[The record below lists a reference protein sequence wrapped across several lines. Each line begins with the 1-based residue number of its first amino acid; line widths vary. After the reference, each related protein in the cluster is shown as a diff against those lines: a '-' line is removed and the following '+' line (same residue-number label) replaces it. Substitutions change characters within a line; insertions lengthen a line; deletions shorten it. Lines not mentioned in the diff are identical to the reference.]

1 MRYNKETNW
10 WNIGSTKGYPPK
22 IIINQKGIIGMKK
35 VIGILMALVLAL
47 ALVPATVFAADA
59 VAKIDD
65 GTTFETLE
73 AAVRAVGEGG
83 TVTLLKNATG
93 AGIGTYKTPK
103 AGQIAAKSFTIDFGG
118 FTYTATDPAAGSTN
132 TETQAFH
139 LEWSGKGDAN
149 HKVTLKNGKIEAAKG
164 TSNVMMLV
172 MNYCD
177 LTLDN
182 MVLDGTNLA
191 SSVPYTMSNNC
202 GNVVI
207 KDTTITA
214 AKNGVAFDVY
224 GGFHSYSDVNVTI
237 TGKSVINGT
246 VELARKNN
254 SSNQNVN
261 SLKVENGTI
270 NGELKVDKN
279 DKTTVSVIAGTFA
292 SDVSDYVDT
301 SASSLEQV
309 NGKWVVKKN
318 PGAAKIG
325 DNEYET
331 LAEAIAAAKAGDT
344 IVLQKDV
351 TIDAYQKIEKA
362 ITVDLG
368 GNKLT
373 STDGGFDVYADLT
386 VKNGSMETV
395 KWAVW
400 AQNGAKVVVEKD
412 VSIKT
417 TSTEGNKGGITVQ
430 GNGSSVTVF
439 GKIEAAGG
447 AAVSGIGNKDD
458 GGVIIN
464 IEEGA
469 VITCTN
475 KDGLGIYYPNT
486 AELNIKGG
494 TITGATGVYV
504 KSGKTT
510 VTGGTIIGT
519 GDKADYEYYGNGGH
533 STGDAFVVD
542 TCGYP
547 GGDPVVEI
555 KGGTFKSEK
564 AEAVGSYFGNTA
576 EKALTGFITGG
587 SFSSDPTKYA
597 AEGYEV
603 SSENGVFSVAKEGGN
618 TPKTF
623 DAGIAVYGVS
633 AVLSVTGMAW
643 MGCRKKSTYE
653 GKRMAK

>member
-1 MRYNKETNW
+1 
-10 WNIGSTKGYPPK
+10 
-22 IIINQKGIIGMKK
+22 MKK
-35 VIGILMALVLAL
+35 LISILMALVLAL
-47 ALVPATVFAADA
+47 ALLPATVFAEDA

-65 GTTFETLE
+65 GTTYATLE
-73 AAVRAVGEGG
+73 EAVRAVKEGG
-83 TVTLLKNATG
+83 TVTLLKSATG
-93 AGIGTYKTPK
+93 AGIGTFRNPK

-118 FTYTATDPAAGSTN
+118 FTYTVKDPAVGSTG
-132 TETQAFH
+132 TETQGFH

-149 HKVTLKNGKIEAAKG
+149 HNVTLKNGTIEAAKG
-164 TSNVMMLV
+164 TKNVKMLV
-172 MNYCD
+172 QNYCN
-177 LTLDN
+177 LTLEN
-182 MVLDGTNLA
+182 MVLDGANLA
-191 SSVPYTMSNNC
+191 GNQAYTMSNNC

-207 KDTTITA
+207 KDTTII
-214 AKNGVAFDVY
+214 AKENGVAFDVY
-224 GGFHSYSDVNVTI
+224 GGFGNYGDVGVTV

-246 VELARKNN
+246 VEVARDSGTQNKNT
-254 SSNQNVN
+254 
-261 SLKVENGTI
+261 LKVENGTV
-270 NGELKVDKN
+270 NGNLKVDKN

-292 SDVSDYVDT
+292 SDVSDYVT
-301 SASSLEQV
+301 SASSFEKV
-309 NGKWVVKKN
+309 NGQWVVKKN

-325 DNEYET
+325 DTEYET

-344 IVLQKDV
+344 VVLQKDV
-351 TIDAYQKIEKA
+351 TIDAYQEIHTA

-395 KWAVW
+395 KWAAW
-400 AQNGAKVVVEKD
+400 AQNGAKLVIEKD
-412 VSIKT
+412 VTIKT
-417 TSTEGNKGGITVQ
+417 TSTDGNKGGITVQ

-486 AELNIKGG
+486 SELNIKGG

-519 GDKADYEYYGNGGH
+519 GDKADYKYYGNGAY
-533 STGDAFVVD
+533 STGNAFVVD

-547 GGDPVVEI
+547 GGDPAVEI
-555 KGGTFKSEK
+555 KGGTFKSEN

-597 AEGYEV
+597 AADYKV
-603 SSENGVFSVAKEGGN
+603 TTENGVFTVSKDGGE

-633 AVLSVTGMAW
+633 AILSVTGMAW
-643 MGCRKKSTYE
+643 MGSKKKNTYA

>member
-1 MRYNKETNW
+1 
-10 WNIGSTKGYPPK
+10 
-22 IIINQKGIIGMKK
+22 MKK
-35 VIGILMALVLAL
+35 LFGILMALVLAL
-47 ALVPATVFAADA
+47 ALLPTTVFAAEE

-65 GTTFETLE
+65 GTTYATLE
-73 AAVRAVGEGG
+73 EAVRAVKEGG
-83 TVTLLKNATG
+83 TVTLLKSTTG
-93 AGIGTYKTPK
+93 CGIGTFRNPK

-118 FTYTATDPAAGSTN
+118 FTYTVKDPAVGSTGY
-132 TETQAFH
+132 ETQGFH

-149 HKVTLKNGKIEAAKG
+149 HNVTLKNGTIEAAKG
-164 TSNVMMLV
+164 TKNVKMLV
-172 MNYCD
+172 QNYCN
-177 LTLDN
+177 LTLEN
-182 MVLDGTNLA
+182 MVLDGANLA
-191 SSVPYTMSNNC
+191 VNQAYTMSNNC

-207 KDTTITA
+207 KDTTII
-214 AKNGVAFDVY
+214 AKENGVAFDVY
-224 GGFHSYSDVNVTI
+224 GGFGNYSDVGVTI

-246 VELARKNN
+246 VEVARDSGTQNKNT
-254 SSNQNVN
+254 
-261 SLKVENGTI
+261 LKVENGTV
-270 NGELKVDKN
+270 NGNLKVDKN

-292 SDVSDYVDT
+292 SDVSDYVT
-301 SASSLEQV
+301 SASSFEKV
-309 NGKWVVKKN
+309 NGQWVVKKN

-325 DNEYET
+325 DTEYET

-344 IVLQKDV
+344 VVLQKDV
-351 TIDAYQKIEKA
+351 TIDAYQEIHTA

-395 KWAVW
+395 KWAAW
-400 AQNGAKVVVEKD
+400 AQNGAKLVIEKD
-412 VSIKT
+412 VTIKT
-417 TSTEGNKGGITVQ
+417 TSTDGNKGGITVQ

-486 AELNIKGG
+486 SELNIKGG

-519 GDKADYEYYGNGGH
+519 GVKADYKYYGNGGNA
-533 STGDAFVVD
+533 TGDAFVVD

-547 GGDPVVEI
+547 GGDPAVEI
-555 KGGTFKSEK
+555 KGGTFKSEN
-564 AEAVGSYFGNTA
+564 AAAVGSYFGNTA

-597 AEGYEV
+597 AADYKV
-603 SSENGVFSVAKEGGN
+603 TTENGVFTVSKDGGN
-618 TPKTF
+618 PPKTF

-633 AVLSVTGMAW
+633 AILSVTGMAW
-643 MGCRKKSTYE
+643 MGSKKKNTYA
-653 GKRMAK
+653 GKRLTK

>member
-1 MRYNKETNW
+1 
-10 WNIGSTKGYPPK
+10 
-22 IIINQKGIIGMKK
+22 MKK
-35 VIGILMALVLAL
+35 LISILMALVLAL
-47 ALVPATVFAADA
+47 ALLPTTVFAAEE

-73 AAVRAVGEGG
+73 AAVKAVKEGG
-83 TVTLLKNATG
+83 TVTLLKSTTG
-93 AGIGTYKTPK
+93 CGIGTFRFPNE
-103 AGQIAAKSFTIDFGG
+103 GQIAAKSFTIDFGG
-118 FTYTATDPAAGSTN
+118 FTYTVKDPAVGSTG
-132 TETQAFH
+132 TATQGFH

-149 HKVTLKNGKIEAAKG
+149 HNVTLKNGTIEAAKG
-164 TSNVMMLV
+164 TKNVKMLV
-172 MNYCD
+172 QNYCN
-177 LTLDN
+177 LTLEN
-182 MVLDGTNLA
+182 MVLDGANLA
-191 SSVPYTMSNNC
+191 ENQAYTMSNNC
-202 GNVVI
+202 GNVLI
-207 KDTTITA
+207 KDTTII
-214 AKNGVAFDVY
+214 AKENGVAFDVY
-224 GGFHSYSDVNVTI
+224 GGFGNYSDVGVTI

-246 VELARKNN
+246 VEVARDSGTQNKNT
-254 SSNQNVN
+254 
-261 SLKVENGTI
+261 LKVENGTV
-270 NGELKVDKN
+270 NGNLKVAKH

-292 SDVSDYVDT
+292 SDVSDYVA
-301 SASSLEQV
+301 SASSFEQV
-309 NGKWVVKKN
+309 NGQWVVKKN

-325 DNEYET
+325 DTEYET

-344 IVLQKDV
+344 VVLQKDV
-351 TIDAYQKIEKA
+351 TIGGYQEIRKA

-386 VKNGSMETV
+386 VKNGRMETV
-395 KWAVW
+395 KWAAW
-400 AQNGAKVVVEKD
+400 AQNGAKLVIEKD
-412 VSIKT
+412 VTIKT
-417 TSTEGNKGGITVQ
+417 TSTDGNKGGITVQ

-486 AELNIKGG
+486 SELNIKGG

-519 GDKADYEYYGNGGH
+519 GDKADYKYYGNGAY
-533 STGDAFVVD
+533 STGNAFVVD

-547 GGDPVVEI
+547 GGDPAVEI
-555 KGGTFKSEK
+555 KGGTFKSEN

-597 AEGYEV
+597 AADYKV
-603 SSENGVFSVAKEGGN
+603 TTENGVFTVSKDGGN
-618 TPKTF
+618 PPKTF

-633 AVLSVTGMAW
+633 AILSVTGMAW
-643 MGCRKKSTYE
+643 MGSKKKNTYE
-653 GKRMAK
+653 GKRLAK

>member
-1 MRYNKETNW
+1 
-10 WNIGSTKGYPPK
+10 
-22 IIINQKGIIGMKK
+22 MKK
-35 VIGILMALVLAL
+35 LFGILMALVLAL
-47 ALVPATVFAADA
+47 ALLPTTVFAAEE

-65 GTTFETLE
+65 GTTYATLE
-73 AAVRAVGEGG
+73 AAVEAVKEDG
-83 TVTLLKNATG
+83 TVTLLKSATG
-93 AGIGTYKTPK
+93 AGIGTFRNPK

-118 FTYTATDPAAGSTN
+118 FTYTVTDPAVGSTGF
-132 TETQAFH
+132 ETQGFH

-149 HKVTLKNGKIEAAKG
+149 HNVTLKNGTIEAAKG
-164 TSNVMMLV
+164 TKNVKMLV
-172 MNYCD
+172 QNYCN
-177 LTLDN
+177 LTLEN
-182 MVLDGTNLA
+182 MVLDGANLA
-191 SSVPYTMSNNC
+191 GNQAYTMSNNC

-207 KDTTITA
+207 KDTTII
-214 AKNGVAFDVY
+214 AKENGVAFDVY
-224 GGFHSYSDVNVTI
+224 GGFGNYSDVGVTI

-246 VELARKNN
+246 VEVARDSGTQNKNT
-254 SSNQNVN
+254 
-261 SLKVENGTI
+261 LKVENGTV
-270 NGELKVDKN
+270 NGNLTVVKN

-292 SDVSDYVDT
+292 SDVSDYVA
-301 SASSLEQV
+301 SASSLKQV
-309 NGKWVVKKN
+309 NGQWVVKKN

-325 DNEYET
+325 DTEYET

-344 IVLQKDV
+344 VVLQKDV
-351 TIDAYQKIEKA
+351 TIGGYQEIHKA

-368 GNKLT
+368 GNKIT
-373 STDGGFDVYADLT
+373 STGGGFDVYADLT
-386 VKNGSMETV
+386 VKNGRMETV
-395 KWAVW
+395 TWAAWV
-400 AQNGAKVVVEKD
+400 QGGADLVIEKD
-412 VSIKT
+412 VSIMT

-430 GNGSSVTVF
+430 NAGSSVTVF
-439 GKIEAAGG
+439 GKVEAAGG

-486 AELNIKGG
+486 SELNIKGG

-519 GDKADYEYYGNGGH
+519 GDKADYKYYGNGAY
-533 STGDAFVVD
+533 STGNAFVVD

-547 GGDPVVEI
+547 GGDPAVEI
-555 KGGTFKSEK
+555 KGGTFKSEN

-597 AEGYEV
+597 AADYKV
-603 SSENGVFSVAKEGGN
+603 TTENGVFTVSKDGGN
-618 TPKTF
+618 PPKTF

-633 AVLSVTGMAW
+633 AILSVTGMAW
-643 MGCRKKSTYE
+643 MGSKKKSTYA
-653 GKRMAK
+653 GKRLTK

>member
-1 MRYNKETNW
+1 MTFATRYAIIKELIGGISVPQGGIPL
-10 WNIGSTKGYPPK
+10 NIIT
-22 IIINQKGIIGMKK
+22 NQKGIKGMKK
-35 VIGILMALVLAL
+35 LISILMALVLAL
-47 ALVPATVFAADA
+47 ALLPTTVFAADE
-59 VAKIDD
+59 VAQI
-65 GTTFETLE
+65 GTTKYSTLQEAFKNVKKGETIE
-73 AAVRAVGEGG
+73 
-83 TVTLLKNATG
+83 LLKDADG
-93 AGIGTYKTPK
+93 DGIVVPSGS
-103 AGQIAAKSFTIDFGG
+103 SFTVDFKG
-118 FTYTATDPAAGSTN
+118 FTFDITGELVGSKG
-132 TETQAFH
+132 TETQGFQ
-139 LEWSGKGDAN
+139 LLKDS
-149 HKVTLKNGKIEAAKG
+149 TITFKNGKITSAKAK
-164 TSNVMMLV
+164 MLV
-172 MNYCD
+172 QNYCN
-177 LTLDN
+177 LTLEN
-182 MVLDGTNLA
+182 MVLDGANLA
-191 SSVPYTMSNNC
+191 GNQAYTLSNNC

-207 KDTTITA
+207 KDTTII
-214 AKNGVAFDVY
+214 AKENGVAFDVY
-224 GGFHSYSDVNVTI
+224 GGFGNYGDVGVTV

-246 VELARKNN
+246 VEVARDSGTQNKNT
-254 SSNQNVN
+254 
-261 SLKVENGTI
+261 LKVENGTI
-270 NGELKVDKN
+270 NGKLQVDKN

-309 NGKWVVKKN
+309 NGQWVVKKN

-325 DNEYET
+325 DTEYET

-344 IVLQKDV
+344 VVLQKDV
-351 TIDAYQKIEKA
+351 TIGGYQEIRKA

-386 VKNGSMETV
+386 VKNGRMETV
-395 KWAVW
+395 KWAAWV
-400 AQNGAKVVVEKD
+400 QGGADLVIEKD
-412 VSIKT
+412 VSIMT

-430 GNGSSVTVF
+430 NEGSSVTVF
-439 GKIEAAGG
+439 GKVEAAGG

-475 KDGLGIYYPNT
+475 ENGLGIYYPNT
-486 AELNIKGG
+486 AALNIKGG

-519 GDKADYEYYGNGGH
+519 GVKADYEYYGNGGNA
-533 STGDAFVVD
+533 TGDAFVVD

-555 KGGTFKSEK
+555 KGGTFKSEN
-564 AEAVGSYFGNTA
+564 AAAVGSYFGNTA

-597 AEGYEV
+597 AADYKV
-603 SSENGVFSVAKEGGN
+603 TTENGVFTVSKDGGN
-618 TPKTF
+618 PPKTF

-633 AVLSVTGMAW
+633 AILSVTGMAW
-643 MGCRKKSTYE
+643 MGSKKKNTYA
-653 GKRMAK
+653 GKRLAK

>member
-1 MRYNKETNW
+1 
-10 WNIGSTKGYPPK
+10 
-22 IIINQKGIIGMKK
+22 MKK
-35 VIGILMALVLAL
+35 LISILMALVLAL
-47 ALVPATVFAADA
+47 ALLPATVFAADE
-59 VAKIDD
+59 VAKTDD
-65 GTTFETLE
+65 GTTYATLE
-73 AAVRAVGEGG
+73 EAVRAVKEGG
-83 TVTLLKNATG
+83 TVTLLKSATG
-93 AGIGTYKTPK
+93 AGIGTFRNPK

-118 FTYTATDPAAGSTN
+118 FTYTVKDPAVGSTG
-132 TETQAFH
+132 TETQGFH

-149 HKVTLKNGKIEAAKG
+149 HNVTLKNGTIEAAKG
-164 TSNVMMLV
+164 TKNVKMLV
-172 MNYCD
+172 QNYCN
-177 LTLDN
+177 LTLEN
-182 MVLDGTNLA
+182 MVLDGANLA
-191 SSVPYTMSNNC
+191 GNQAYTMSNNC

-207 KDTTITA
+207 KDTTII
-214 AKNGVAFDVY
+214 AKENGVAFDVY
-224 GGFHSYSDVNVTI
+224 GGFGNYGDVGVTV

-246 VELARKNN
+246 VEVARDSGTQNKNT
-254 SSNQNVN
+254 
-261 SLKVENGTI
+261 LKVENGTV
-270 NGELKVDKN
+270 NGNLKVDKN

-292 SDVSDYVDT
+292 SDVSDYVT
-301 SASSLEQV
+301 SASSFEKV
-309 NGKWVVKKN
+309 NGQWVVKKN

-325 DNEYET
+325 DTEYET

-344 IVLQKDV
+344 VVLQKDV
-351 TIDAYQKIEKA
+351 TIDAYQEIHTA

-395 KWAVW
+395 KWAAW
-400 AQNGAKVVVEKD
+400 AQNGAKLVIEKD
-412 VSIKT
+412 VTIKT
-417 TSTEGNKGGITVQ
+417 TSTDGNKGGITVQ

-486 AELNIKGG
+486 SELNIKGG

-519 GDKADYEYYGNGGH
+519 GDKADYKYYGNGAY
-533 STGDAFVVD
+533 STGNAFVVD

-547 GGDPVVEI
+547 GGDPAVEI
-555 KGGTFKSEK
+555 KGGTFKSEN

-597 AEGYEV
+597 AADYKV
-603 SSENGVFSVAKEGGN
+603 TAENGVFTVSKDGGN
-618 TPKTF
+618 PPKTF

-633 AVLSVTGMAW
+633 AILSVTGMAW
-643 MGCRKKSTYE
+643 MGSKKKNTYA
-653 GKRMAK
+653 GKRLTK

>member
-1 MRYNKETNW
+1 M
-10 WNIGSTKGYPPK
+10 
-22 IIINQKGIIGMKK
+22 MKK
-35 VIGILMALVLAL
+35 ITGILTALVLAL
-47 ALVPATVFAADA
+47 ALLPTTVFAAEE

-73 AAVRAVGEGG
+73 AAVKAVKEGG
-83 TVTLLKNATG
+83 TVTLLKSTTG
-93 AGIGTYKTPK
+93 CGIGTFRAPK
-103 AGQIAAKSFTIDFGG
+103 EGQIAAKSFTIDFGG
-118 FTYTATDPAAGSTN
+118 FTYTVTDPAVGSTG
-132 TETQAFH
+132 TETQGFH
-139 LEWSGKGDAN
+139 LEWSGNGDAN

-164 TSNVMMLV
+164 STNVKMLV
-172 MNYCD
+172 QNYCN

-182 MVLDGTNLA
+182 MVLDGTNLQG
-191 SSVPYTMSNNC
+191 SKPYTMSNNC

-224 GGFHSYSDVNVTI
+224 GGFGSYGDVTVTV
-237 TGKSVINGT
+237 TGNSVVNGT
-246 VELARKNN
+246 VEVDRGTGT
-254 SSNQNVN
+254 QNVN
-261 SLKVENGTI
+261 TLKVENGTI

-309 NGKWVVKKN
+309 NGQWVVKKN

-325 DNEYET
+325 DTEYET

-344 IVLQKDV
+344 VVLQKDV
-351 TIDAYQKIEKA
+351 TIGGYQEIRKA

-386 VKNGSMETV
+386 VKNGRMETV
-395 KWAVW
+395 KWAAWV
-400 AQNGAKVVVEKD
+400 QGGADLVIEKD
-412 VSIKT
+412 VSIMT

-430 GNGSSVTVF
+430 NEGSAVTVF
-439 GKIEAAGG
+439 GKVEAAGG
-447 AAVSGIGNKDD
+447 AAISGIGNKDD

-475 KDGLGIYYPNT
+475 ENGLGIYYPNT

-519 GDKADYEYYGNGGH
+519 GVKADYEYYGNGCNP
-533 STGDAFVVD
+533 TGDAFVVD
-542 TCGYP
+542 KCNYP

-564 AEAVGSYFGNTA
+564 ANALASYTGNGA
-576 EKALTGFITGG
+576 ANALTGFVTGG
-587 SFSSDPTKYA
+587 FFSNDPSAFVSEGYTATKD
-597 AEGYEV
+597 AEGNYT
-603 SSENGVFSVAKEGGN
+603 VAKP
-618 TPKTF
+618 TPGKPSAPMTY
-623 DAGIAVYGVS
+623 DAGIAIYGMS
-633 AVLSVTGMAW
+633 AVLSISGMAW
-643 MGCRKKSTYE
+643 LGLKKKGTDYV
-653 GKRMAK
+653 GKRMEK